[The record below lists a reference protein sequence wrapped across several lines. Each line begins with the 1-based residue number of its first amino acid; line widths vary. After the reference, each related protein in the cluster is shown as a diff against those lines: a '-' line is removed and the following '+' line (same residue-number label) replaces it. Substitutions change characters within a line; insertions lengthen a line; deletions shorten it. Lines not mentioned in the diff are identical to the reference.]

1 MRPKSFGTSEKRAP
15 VVYLLL
21 WFWFIVKSLNNSS
34 PLSNHG
40 LIVFLCFVSFKVY
53 FCIAIFRHLQQDILR
68 KTQQQHL
75 LIFLKVTSDLVSALG
90 PGIIRKQK
98 LIQRR
103 ARAPSHSLLDAP
115 YFAFSSPETAL
126 FSKPWISWG
135 ILRHN
140 LRKII
145 LFVCLF
151 VFSLHSC
158 LSCNVTG
165 RGSVAWQPKNG
176 CKGD

>member
-1 MRPKSFGTSEKRAP
+1 MSPEMRPKSFGTSEKRAP

-21 WFWFIVKSLNNSS
+21 WFWVIVKSLNNSS

-115 YFAFSSPETAL
+115 YF
-126 FSKPWISWG
+126 
-135 ILRHN
+135 
-140 LRKII
+140 
-145 LFVCLF
+145 
-151 VFSLHSC
+151 VFSLHFS
-158 LSCNVTG
+158 LNHEFPGEFYVTI
-165 RGSVAWQPKNG
+165 
-176 CKGD
+176 